1 MMSMLWDYLILA
13 IFPYLSGFACKHH
26 HSNNFLRG
34 KDEFWHSCIVLQG
47 VLETVAKITHDKA
60 KRNDTREGK
69 YGHMFVVVSWLL
81 LTMDTQM

>member
-1 MMSMLWDYLILA
+1 M
-13 IFPYLSGFACKHH
+13 
-26 HSNNFLRG
+26 
-34 KDEFWHSCIVLQG
+34 FWHPGILLQG

-69 YGHMFVVVSWLL
+69 YGHMFAVISWLL